1 MTPSHHPLRVLNVFG
16 QLERGGA
23 ELRTIELAESFA
35 RERVCFDFAVLTG
48 KDGVLDDRARAAGGE
63 VIKCGLDVQFPAR
76 FCALLRR
83 RRYDVV
89 HSHVHF
95 FSGVILTLARL
106 CGVRGRIA
114 HLHTTVASNGDD
126 SVRRRAQ
133 IAVCRMLLD
142 RNATDIVAV
151 GEGTMRGVWNAAWPS
166 DPRCHVIYNGIRSDR
181 LALVPTVRADQ
192 PTIVNVGSIKPLK
205 NQLRLIRI
213 FKRVLLQVPGA
224 RLQLIGKEVGDYG
237 QLVRRAA
244 ADAGIGDR
252 VQLIGEVDEP
262 LNWIARAH
270 AMVLPSLWE
279 GLPCAVLEACVTG
292 TPAVVSDLPG
302 TREIAPHFP
311 DVVIV
316 PSDHDDEEWANA
328 VLRALRAA
336 PSAGDLAARVA
347 NSPFAFSRFVDAH
360 FEMWSRSHAVV

>member
-1 MTPSHHPLRVLNVFG
+1 MTTARQPLRVLNVFG

-23 ELRTIELAESFA
+23 ELRAIELAEMFTPD
-35 RERVCFDFAVLTG
+35 RVRSDFAVLSG
-48 KDGVLDDRARAAGGE
+48 KDGVLDDRVSAAGGE
-63 VIKCGLDVQFPAR
+63 VIKCLLDVQFPAR

-89 HSHVHF
+89 HSHVHY

-114 HLHTTVASNGDD
+114 HLHTAVANDGDD
-126 SVRRRAQ
+126 TVRRHAQ

-151 GEGTMRGVWNAAWPS
+151 GEGAMRGAWDDSWSS
-166 DPRCHVIYNGIRSDR
+166 DPRCRVIYNGIRSDR
-181 LALVPTVRADQ
+181 LASLPKFRSKE

-213 FKRVLLQVPGA
+213 LKLVAAQVPGA

-237 QLVRRAA
+237 QQVRRAA
-244 ADAGIGDR
+244 ADAGVTDR
-252 VQLIGEVDEP
+252 VELIGEVQEP

-270 AMVLPSLWE
+270 VMVLPSLWE

-302 TREIAPHFP
+302 CREIAAHFP
-311 DVVIV
+311 DVVVI
-316 PSDHDDEEWANA
+316 PSNHRDREWAAA
-328 VLRALRAA
+328 VSQVFDSV
-336 PSAGDLAARVA
+336 PSAGDVVERVA
-347 NSPFAFSRFVDAH
+347 RSPFAFPRFVDAH
-360 FEMWSRSHAVV
+360 LEMWSRSHALV